1 MFGKRI
7 GKNSRKGG
15 WGIKWGKLHNQ
26 FVVTEK
32 RYIRN
37 ACILLLPAIARPVII
52 LKNYPNQEEFY
63 VSRLGYKGY
72 LNFTIPHIFKLA
84 SFKRKSKM
92 FIIIPPLFWQTKVR
106 ALIIII
112 FGEPLFI
119 CSDDFIP
126 NCETRLQHLLKV
138 SGITTSYVHIQILII
153 QKTHWWN

>member
-72 LNFTIPHIFKLA
+72 LNCNH
-84 SFKRKSKM
+84 
-92 FIIIPPLFWQTKVR
+92 
-106 ALIIII
+106 
-112 FGEPLFI
+112 
-119 CSDDFIP
+119 
-126 NCETRLQHLLKV
+126 
-138 SGITTSYVHIQILII
+138 TSYIQAGFI
-153 QKTHWWN
+153 QKKVEDVYYYSSIILTDKSQGTDNNYLWRTVIYMQWRFHSKKISVILSLSQYRYNWWRIVWI